1 MNNEALDIKDK
12 MKGVTP
18 KRLQIEYLSII
29 HIYVSRWS
37 RNYSYSFPKLTSY
50 TFPWKQFSWKIFLIQ
65 N

>member
-50 TFPWKQFSWKIFLIQ
+50 TFP
-65 N
+65 